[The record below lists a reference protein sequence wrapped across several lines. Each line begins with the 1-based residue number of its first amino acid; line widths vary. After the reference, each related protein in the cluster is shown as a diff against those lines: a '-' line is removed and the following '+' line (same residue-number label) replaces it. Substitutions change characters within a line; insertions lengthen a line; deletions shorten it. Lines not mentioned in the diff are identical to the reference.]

1 MVYRNSSGWWVATI
15 LCFRAYI
22 EPMRRTAKTRLHT
35 VAAILYNIFK
45 TKKMHETECVFE
57 AAFSLGA
64 VVLGH
69 IYSYIRCYLPKRCQ
83 CTILAHMHRIMLATS
98 EACLYT
104 PTSLFTDIRRESNEN
119 YVCESLCVCERESE
133 HCWEEEANDTR
144 EMKKI
149 HMCAVCSYRHA

>member
-1 MVYRNSSGWWVATI
+1 
-15 LCFRAYI
+15 
-22 EPMRRTAKTRLHT
+22 MRRTAKTRLHT

-119 YVCESLCVCERESE
+119 YVCESLCVCERERALLRGGGE
-133 HCWEEEANDTR
+133 RHERDEEDT
-144 EMKKI
+144 
-149 HMCAVCSYRHA
+149 HVCSYRHA